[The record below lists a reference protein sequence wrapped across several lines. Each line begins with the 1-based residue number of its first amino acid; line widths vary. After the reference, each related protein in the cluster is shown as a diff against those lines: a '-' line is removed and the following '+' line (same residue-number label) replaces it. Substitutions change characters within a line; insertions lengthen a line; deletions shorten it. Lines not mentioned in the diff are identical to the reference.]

1 MKTLFV
7 DQLNFYSAFN
17 ILYKYSLYDEIRL
30 ISDPTFSSKLWKP
43 LLTLFGVKIY
53 QENFFFGDI
62 FNSKGESIY
71 IDSQRIASEE
81 SLEYS
86 AWLIKE
92 AHFSKF
98 GKLDS
103 YGKKVLKLFI
113 SKTVWDEMVYFTRRI
128 MYVKYTYPDSTN
140 YFIAIKTP
148 RLISTEYLENSF
160 QKFNL
165 IFYGTNRILILK
177 KYIFSLVKKGLRF
190 KYLFLKNKNKNNKKS
205 IVTIA
210 VDTISLNT
218 KERAFPNFFEKKDD
232 RDFYVLNLN
241 NFKVNIS
248 KKNLKNNNI
257 IILNCKNHFFYA
269 TNKRK
274 LNLSNSHRIPQILKL
289 DIKMFLNMANG
300 IDNLLRELNCEK
312 FIFSDPQYNL
322 TDAVQINSK
331 ETSVETIC
339 IQYSN
344 IGMKG
349 PLMMTMA
356 DRYLTFSNL
365 YNKVFTWKD
374 IRPNK
379 FDPIGYSVKTDDNS
393 LYKIKSNLSKKGV
406 KKIIVY
412 FDESVQKDKWG
423 LISEQQYL
431 NHLNI
436 LAKTVIN
443 NYHISIILKP
453 QFVYNSIKRF
463 QSKIIG
469 RAIETGRFIE
479 LNKGQHRNSYKPS
492 NVSQIADYCIGD
504 LVGATA
510 ALEFAIS
517 NKKALLIN
525 PHGYISEFQSI
536 YNKCNIVF
544 PSLKN
549 AIDSIL
555 KNEKDA
561 GDWSKIID
569 NFIDFNN
576 EKKIKKSQKKL
587 AQH

>member
-1 MKTLFV
+1 MKTIFV

-71 IDSQRIASEE
+71 LDSQRIASEE

-113 SKTVWDEMVYFTRRI
+113 SKTVWNEMVYLTRRI
-128 MYVKYTYPDSTN
+128 MYVKYTYPESTN

-160 QKFNL
+160 QKSNL
-165 IFYGTNRILILK
+165 IFYDTNRILIIK
-177 KYIFSLVKKGLRF
+177 KIIFSLIKKGLRF
-190 KYLFLKNKNKNNKKS
+190 KYLFLKNKIKKNKKS

-210 VDTISLNT
+210 VDSISLKTINRT
-218 KERAFPNFFEKKDD
+218 FSHCFEKKED
-232 RDFYVLNLN
+232 RNFYILNLN
-241 NFKVNIS
+241 NFEVNIS
-248 KKNLKNNNI
+248 KKNLNNNNI

-269 TNKRK
+269 TNQRK
-274 LNLSNSHRIPQILKL
+274 FNLYGGHRIPQILKL
-289 DIKMFLNMANG
+289 EIKMFLGLANG

-312 FIFSDPQYNL
+312 FIFIEPQDQL

-344 IGMKG
+344 MDMKV

-356 DRYLTFSNL
+356 DRFFTFSNM
-365 YNKVFTWKD
+365 YSKVFTWKD

-379 FDPIGYSVKTDDNS
+379 FDPIGYSVKIDDNS
-393 LYKIKSNLSKKGV
+393 LYKIKSNLANKGV

-412 FDESVQKDKWG
+412 FDESIQNEKWG
-423 LISEQQYL
+423 LISKQQYL
-431 NHLNI
+431 NHINI

-443 NYHISIILKP
+443 NKHVAIVLKP
-453 QFVYNSIKRF
+453 QFVFNSIKNF
-463 QSKIIG
+463 KSQII
-469 RAIETGRFIE
+469 RKALETERFIE
-479 LNKGQHRNSYKPS
+479 LNKGSHRNSYRPS
-492 NVSQIADYCIGD
+492 DVSQIADYCIGD

-569 NFIDFNN
+569 NFIAFNN
-576 EKKIKKSQKKL
+576 EKKIKRIQKKIV
-587 AQH
+587 QH

>member
-7 DQLNFYSAFN
+7 DYLDLFTVVN
-17 ILYKYSLYDEIRL
+17 ILYKHSEYDEIRL
-30 ISDPTFSSKLWKP
+30 ISDPKFLSKLWNSI
-43 LLTLFGVKIY
+43 LALFGVKIY
-53 QENFFFGDI
+53 QENFFFGNI
-62 FNSKGESIY
+62 FNSKKESIY
-71 IDSQRIASEE
+71 LDSQRIASEKA
-81 SLEYS
+81 LEYS
-86 AWLIKE
+86 AWLLE
-92 AHFSKF
+92 GSHFSKL

-103 YGKKVLKLFI
+103 HGKKVLKLFI

-128 MYVKYTYPDSTN
+128 MYVRHVYPERTN
-140 YFIAIKTP
+140 YFISIRTP
-148 RLISTEYLENSF
+148 RFISTEYLENSF
-160 QKFNL
+160 ENFN
-165 IFYGTNRILILK
+165 FNFNNTNRILIIK
-177 KYIFSLVKKGLRF
+177 KYISSLIKKGLRF
-190 KYLFLKNKNKNNKKS
+190 KYFFLINKKTKNKKS
-205 IVTIA
+205 TVTIA

-218 KERAFPNFFEKKDD
+218 KKKAFPNCFEKKDN
-232 RDFYVLNLN
+232 RNFYILNLN

-248 KKNLKNNNI
+248 KKNLEKNNI
-257 IILNCKNHFFYA
+257 IILNCKNYFFYA
-269 TNKRK
+269 SNKRK
-274 LNLSNSHRIPQILKL
+274 LKLSNSYRIPQILKL
-289 DIKMFLNMANG
+289 DIKIFLNLANG
-300 IDNLLRELNCEK
+300 IDNLLGELNCEK
-312 FIFSDPQYNL
+312 FIFSDPQDQL

-331 ETSVETIC
+331 ETSFETIC

-344 IGMKG
+344 IGMKV

-356 DRYLTFSNL
+356 DRFLTFSDI

-379 FDPIGYSVKTDDNS
+379 FDPIGYSVKIDDNS
-393 LYKIKSNLSKKGV
+393 LYKIKLNLSNKGV

-412 FDESVQKDKWG
+412 FDESIQNDKWG

-436 LAKTVIN
+436 LAKTVIKN
-443 NYHISIILKP
+443 NHIAIILKP
-453 QFVYNSIKRF
+453 QFVFNSINRF
-463 QSKIIG
+463 KSQII
-469 RAIETGRFIE
+469 RKALETGRFIE
-479 LNKGQHRNSYKPS
+479 LNRGSYRNSYTPS

-525 PHGYISEFQSI
+525 PHGYITEFQSL

-544 PSLKN
+544 PSLKK

-561 GDWSKIID
+561 GDWSKIIH
-569 NFIDFNN
+569 NFNTFNN
-576 EKKIKKSQKKL
+576 VKKTGRIQKIL
-587 AQH
+587 AQR